1 MDTMRHYTIRRG
13 LKAFCAQ
20 AVGWPLALALAA
32 SVVMLAAA
40 GPAAASYPGRAGAI
54 AFHEEYHNSNYD
66 GNGNV
71 DYEYFLESVRP
82 PGRHVGTSVFCHGIN
97 QADCT
102 SVFCHGIN
110 QADFPGYGAD
120 FSGYGVQYCAL
131 SEDGGPSFSPDGLD
145 LAFSGAEFDNNG
157 VRTPIDGCA
166 PGGAGRVACGTPTN
180 EAIVLAGA
188 HGGSPR
194 LVPVAIADAEQPAFM
209 PDGTTLIFAGKTGPG
224 VPFDLYT
231 ASIQGTGL
239 KRLTAG
245 GASEPAP
252 CANGSVV
259 YVHQGDLYLRGA
271 DGRTHR
277 LTRRGGSLP
286 DCSRDS
292 RTIAFVR
299 GGALYTIY
307 ATGRRP
313 RRLTRRHLVN
323 GSSQVVNGRPAFS
336 PAGGLI
342 AVTTTTYTRGCAS
355 FDGYIIPRL
364 KLIDLRGR
372 ERRSYYI
379 GLGNCPYGGLGFL
392 GATAWQPL
400 PRS

>member
-13 LKAFCAQ
+13 LGAFRART
-20 AVGWPLALALAA
+20 VGWPLLLALALAA

-54 AFHEEYHNSNYD
+54 TFHEEYSYSNRD
-66 GNGNV
+66 GNGGVN
-71 DYEYFLESVRP
+71 YEYSLASVRP
-82 PGRHVGTSVFCHGIN
+82 PGRHVATDVSCQGST
-97 QADCT
+97 
-102 SVFCHGIN
+102 
-110 QADFPGYGAD
+110 D

-131 SEDGGPSFSPDGLD
+131 STDGGPSFSPDGLD

-157 VRTPIDGCA
+157 TQTPIDGCDPAHLYGGVYGPPCGA
-166 PGGAGRVACGTPTN
+166 PMN

-209 PDGTTLIFAGKTGPG
+209 PDGTTLIFAGRTAPG

-292 RTIAFVR
+292 RTIAFLR

-313 RRLTRRHLVN
+313 RRLTPRHLGN

-342 AVTTTTYTRGCAS
+342 AVTTTTSTSGCAS
-355 FDGYIIPRL
+355 GGGNRIYRL
-364 KLIDLRGR
+364 ELIDLRGR
-372 ERRSYYI
+372 ERRSYVI
-379 GLGNCPYGGLGFL
+379 DRVFCFYGSLGFL

-400 PRS
+400 PGS

>member
-1 MDTMRHYTIRRG
+1 
-13 LKAFCAQ
+13 
-20 AVGWPLALALAA
+20 
-32 SVVMLAAA
+32 
-40 GPAAASYPGRAGAI
+40 
-54 AFHEEYHNSNYD
+54 
-66 GNGNV
+66 
-71 DYEYFLESVRP
+71 
-82 PGRHVGTSVFCHGIN
+82 
-97 QADCT
+97 
-102 SVFCHGIN
+102 
-110 QADFPGYGAD
+110 
-120 FSGYGVQYCAL
+120 
-131 SEDGGPSFSPDGLD
+131 
-145 LAFSGAEFDNNG
+145 
-157 VRTPIDGCA
+157 
-166 PGGAGRVACGTPTN
+166 N

-239 KRLTAG
+239 KRLSAG

-313 RRLTRRHLVN
+313 RRLTQRHLVN

-342 AVTTTTYTRGCAS
+342 AVTTMTSTRGCAS
-355 FDGYIIPRL
+355 YDGNGEIIDRL

-372 ERRSYYI
+372 ERRSY
-379 GLGNCPYGGLGFL
+379 GLVREDCLYATQGFD
-392 GATAWQPL
+392 ATAWQPL
-400 PRS
+400 PGSYKTPPPAGPPKRR